1 MAKLGDTVKG
11 ARVLSARV
19 RAAEGADP
27 EGRMSLID
35 HIRELRNR
43 VVKIALA
50 LIVGTCVGLVPE
62 VYNRVWHFVEHPFC
76 KATINGATGCHRI
89 GDQLGLAGVLD
100 PFMLRVEVAF
110 FFGLVVTSPVWLYQ
124 IWAFIAPGLYKRE
137 RRWTYAVVGTA
148 VPLFL
153 IGAGIAYFA
162 MSRGLQYLL
171 GLTPRGVLNLP
182 PVSTYLG
189 YFFGML
195 IGFGLAFELPLA
207 LLMLNVAGVLSH
219 QFFRKWRR
227 LIIFGVFVF
236 AGIASPSPAPLT
248 MLLLAGP
255 CVLLVELAELIIW
268 MNDRRRAARASLYAG
283 LADDEVAPLDDA
295 DPVDSDHR

>member
-19 RAAEGADP
+19 RAAEAADP
-27 EGRMSLID
+27 EGRMSLIE

-43 VVKIALA
+43 VIKIVLA
-50 LIVGTCVGLVPE
+50 LLVGTGVGLAFFEP
-62 VYNRVWHFVEHPFC
+62 VWHLIERPFC
-76 KATINGATGCHRI
+76 SAKINDGCHSV
-89 GDQLGLAGVLD
+89 GHQLVLNSVLA

-110 FFGLVVTSPVWLYQ
+110 FFGLVVTSPIWLYQ
-124 IWAFIAPGLYKRE
+124 IWAFVAPGLYKRE
-137 RRWTYAVVGTA
+137 KRWTYSFVGLA

-153 IGAGIAYFA
+153 AGAGIAYFA
-162 MSRGLQYLL
+162 MSRGLTYLL
-171 GLTPRGVLNLP
+171 GLTPHGVLNLP

-189 YFFGML
+189 YFFGMIL
-195 IGFGLAFELPLA
+195 GFGLAFELPL
-207 LLMLNVAGVLSH
+207 LVIMLNFAGVLTH

-236 AGIASPSPAPLT
+236 AGIASPSPDPLT

-255 CVLLVELAELIIW
+255 CVLLVELAELLIW
-268 MNDRRRAARASLYAG
+268 MNDRRRASRASLYEG
-283 LADDEVAPLDDA
+283 LSDDELAPLDDP
-295 DPVDSDHR
+295 DPVDSDRL

>member
-11 ARVLSARV
+11 ARILSARV

-50 LIVGTCVGLVPE
+50 LIVGSAVGLVFFEP
-62 VYNRVWHFVEHPFC
+62 VWHLIERPFC
-76 KATINGATGCHRI
+76 AAKIHGHTGCRGLGH
-89 GDQLGLAGVLD
+89 QLVLNSVLA
-100 PFMLRVEVAF
+100 PFMLHVEVAF
-110 FFGLVVTSPVWLYQ
+110 FFGLVVTSPIWLYQ
-124 IWAFIAPGLYKRE
+124 IWAFVAPGLYKRE
-137 RRWTYAVVGTA
+137 KRWTYAFVGVA

-171 GLTPRGVLNLP
+171 GLTPKGVLNLP

-189 YFFGML
+189 YFFGMVL
-195 IGFGLAFELPLA
+195 GFGLAFELPLIV
-207 LLMLNVAGVLSH
+207 LMLNVAGVLTH

-227 LIIFGVFVF
+227 LIIFAVFVF
-236 AGIASPSPAPLT
+236 AGIASPSPDPLT

-255 CVLLVELAELIIW
+255 CVILVEVAELLIW
-268 MNDRRRAARASLYAG
+268 MNDRRRASRASLYAG

>member
-19 RAAEGADP
+19 RAAEASDP
-27 EGRMSLID
+27 EGRMSLIE

-50 LIVGTCVGLVPE
+50 LIVGTGVGLVFFTP
-62 VYNRVWHFVEHPFC
+62 VWHLIERPFC
-76 KATINGATGCHRI
+76 SAKINGHTGCH
-89 GDQLGLAGVLD
+89 GLGHQLVLNSVLA
-100 PFMLRVEVAF
+100 PFTLRVEVAF
-110 FFGLVVTSPVWLYQ
+110 FFGLVVTSPIWLYQ
-124 IWAFIAPGLYKRE
+124 IWAFVAPGLYKRE
-137 RRWTYAVVGTA
+137 KRWTYAFVGIA

-153 IGAGIAYFA
+153 AGAGIAYFA
-162 MSRGLQYLL
+162 MSRGLAYLL
-171 GLTPRGVLNLP
+171 GLTPHGVLNLP

-189 YFFGML
+189 YFFGMI
-195 IGFGLAFELPLA
+195 IGFGLAFELPL
-207 LLMLNVAGVLSH
+207 LVLMLNMAGVLTH

-236 AGIASPSPAPLT
+236 AGIASPSPDPLT

-255 CVLLVELAELIIW
+255 CVLLVEAAELLIW
-268 MNDRRRAARASLYAG
+268 MNDRRRATRASLYEG
-283 LADDEVAPLDDA
+283 LADDELAPLDDA
-295 DPVDSDHR
+295 DPVDSDRR

>member
-50 LIVGTCVGLVPE
+50 LIVGTCVGLVPQ

-76 KATINGATGCHRI
+76 KATINGATGCRRI
-89 GDQLGLAGVLD
+89 GDQLVLAGVLD

-137 RRWTYAVVGTA
+137 RRWTYAFVGTA

-195 IGFGLAFELPLA
+195 IGFGLAFELPL
-207 LLMLNVAGVLSH
+207 LVLMLNVAGVLTH

-236 AGIASPSPAPLT
+236 AGIASPSPDPIT
-248 MLLLAGP
+248 MLMLGAVCL
-255 CVLLVELAELIIW
+255 LLVETAELIIYL
-268 MNDRRRAARASLYAG
+268 NDRRRGRLRPFAG
-283 LADDEVAPLDDA
+283 LSEEELADLQRNDL
-295 DPVDSDHR
+295 PVDE